1 MTSGSGKSTLR
12 FKRALVNSGKT
23 VLTLTGK
30 NAMLWAFGSSSSL
43 GNHGGNRGSFSINFV
58 TGAVTDMSSGA
69 DARAVARL
77 AHGILALLGKTRATR
92 KSLGRTL
99 YGSRT
104 CGAHALRVT
113 LFPRPL
119 SAWCVF
125 VPAGVAT
132 AVFGRAAGV
141 NW

>member
-77 AHGILALLGKTRATR
+77 AHGILALLGADVSPRG
-92 KSLGRTL
+92 LFELFCCLL
-99 YGSRT
+99 YDSRVVIVSFLV
-104 CGAHALRVT
+104 LRV
-113 LFPRPL
+113 P
-119 SAWCVF
+119 
-125 VPAGVAT
+125 
-132 AVFGRAAGV
+132 
-141 NW
+141 

>member
-1 MTSGSGKSTLR
+1 MTSANGQTTLSFR
-12 FKRALVNSGKT
+12 RALNYGGKT
-23 VLTLTGK
+23 TLSLVGK
-30 NAMLWAFGSSSSL
+30 NAMLWAHGSSARL
-43 GNHGGNRGSFSINFV
+43 GGHGPNRGSFSLDLM
-58 TGAVTDMSSGA
+58 TGEVSDVSSGV
-69 DARAVARL
+69 DSRAVARL
-77 AHGILALLGKTRATR
+77 AHGILALLGKTRAIR
-92 KSLGRTL
+92 KSLGCML

-119 SAWCVF
+119 SAWCLF

-132 AVFGRAAGV
+132 AVFGRASGV